1 MTSAISVGIVGG
13 GAAAVCILDGIE
25 QSDLAPGQITVFE
38 PAQQLWRGRPYQAD
52 LPSVRVN
59 IPPGGMSVRASDDG
73 HFQRWL
79 EATGRAPDQHN
90 PFYDPWCEATF
101 VPRAVFGDY
110 LAHAAT
116 VAIEGLRSR
125 GWHVEVVRDRV
136 DHAAPLGDR
145 VTLRTEGGRHVTV
158 GYVLLCIGAG
168 HPADSYQL
176 TDMPGF
182 VTEPYPLAEKLAE
195 IDQGADVSVLGS
207 GLTGVDA
214 VLSLAACGHRGR
226 IRMLSRSGVL
236 PAVRQ
241 KVLSHTMLHFTAK
254 RFRAAARRGETVGL
268 AELVSIMASE
278 IEAAGGNPKALANEI
293 GQVEQE
299 DPVKR
304 LRRQL
309 AQVADA
315 DPGLRILQ
323 RAVPVAGPDVWP
335 LLPVDEQVDVLRRRY
350 RTVMS
355 LCCPMPPTSARRL
368 LELVDAGQLEI
379 VAGLRHLAGHPQGGF
394 SVVTTEDERHTD
406 VVINAVNPPLHR
418 TDPGTEP
425 LITSLVQSGVT
436 VRHPL
441 GGVRVARATSGLAVS
456 QGVSSR
462 IYALGALASGSLF
475 FTFGMPS
482 IVDRAED
489 IVHALISNA
498 GREAGAY
505 ANGQFC
511 KANSTV

>member
-13 GAAAVCILDGIE
+13 GAAAVCILDGLE
-25 QSDLAPGQITVFE
+25 QSDLAPGSITVFE
-38 PAQQLWRGRPYQAD
+38 PTQQLWRGRPYQPD

-59 IPPGGMSVRASDDG
+59 IPPGGMSVRPSDDG

-116 VAIEGLRSR
+116 VAIERLRSR
-125 GWHVEVVRDRV
+125 GWHVEIVRDRV
-136 DHAAPLGDR
+136 DHAAPVGNR
-145 VTLRTEGGRHVTV
+145 VTLRTEGGQHVTV
-158 GYVLLCIGAG
+158 SYVVLCVGAG
-168 HPADSYQL
+168 QPADSYQL
-176 TDMPGF
+176 AGTPGF
-182 VTEPYPLAEKLAE
+182 VAEPYPLAEKLAGIE
-195 IDQGADVSVLGS
+195 QGADVSVLGS
-207 GLTGVDA
+207 GLTGVDT
-214 VLSLAACGHRGR
+214 VLSLAAGGHRGR

-268 AELVSIMASE
+268 ADLVSIMATE
-278 IEAAGGNPKALANEI
+278 IEAAGGDRAVLAAEI
-293 GQVEQE
+293 ASVEQE
-299 DPVKR
+299 DSVGR
-304 LRRQL
+304 LRRQV
-309 AQVADA
+309 AQVADP

-368 LELVDAGQLEI
+368 LDLIDTGQLEI
-379 VAGLRHLAGHPQGGF
+379 VSGLRHIAGRAQGGF
-394 SVVTTEDERHTD
+394 SVITADGEQATD
-406 VVINAVNPPLHR
+406 VVVNAVNPPLHR
-418 TDPGTEP
+418 TDAGTEP
-425 LITSLVQSGVT
+425 LITSLVQAGVT
-436 VRHPL
+436 LRHPL
-441 GGVRVARATSGLAVS
+441 GGLRVARASSGLAS
-456 QGVSSR
+456 TEGVSSR

-489 IVHALISNA
+489 IVQALVSNA
-498 GREAGAY
+498 AQDADAY
-505 ANGQFC
+505 ADGQFC